1 MMGNREYEIEFRMKL
16 KEQGNEK
23 LYQSGDEEI
32 S

>member
-1 MMGNREYEIEFRMKL
+1 MMGNREYKIWYRVKL